1 MDEQEKAYIDKKFSE
16 LENRLINPD
25 PKELWE
31 RSKKYRSMSYSYSL
45 KAGIIAL
52 IVVGVTFIITFRVLG
67 LF

>member
-16 LENRLINPD
+16 LENKLINPD

-45 KAGIIAL
+45 KAVIITL
-52 IVVGVTFIITFRVLG
+52 VIVGLTFIITFRTLG